1 MGGQQNVV
9 PATNL
14 GSVINAAT
22 NQNQL
27 ALNANQL
34 QQRNLLGGLNLGS
47 QALFGQPLGGLV
59 PSGGLLGSLGNML
72 GLGGGGGP
80 ANFGGTG
87 LSAGDVS
94 SLAADPNLAQAA
106 FNAAGGTPW

>member
-1 MGGQQNVV
+1 
-9 PATNL
+9 
-14 GSVINAAT
+14 
-22 NQNQL
+22 
-27 ALNANQL
+27 
-34 QQRNLLGGLNLGS
+34 LGS
-47 QALFGQPLGGLV
+47 QALFGQPIGGAGGGGGLINWL
-59 PSGGLLGSLGNML
+59 SN
-72 GLGGGGGP
+72 LGGGGGP